1 MSQPEDR
8 LVYVCGCGGSACIES
23 NIGWRSWSV
32 GNVGREC
39 PACNQPVTA
48 INIDRLLRIE
58 YVTAPALRAWA
69 RDINPGC
76 NCGVCKGCRSRAA
89 MDSNGG
95 ENDE

>member
-48 INIDRLLRIE
+48 INLDRLLRIE
-58 YVTAPALRAWA
+58 EAVMAWDCDIEYGADLRLGAALDAK
-69 RDINPGC
+69 PG
-76 NCGVCKGCRSRAA
+76 GQ
-89 MDSNGG
+89 DDG
-95 ENDE
+95 E